1 MSLYN
6 TPNNSIDPEFKKLT
20 IYVISVISFNV
31 RSHQYILLSKFVE
44 LLFIIILFKKNQIK
58 MISFI
63 DFVIQIFKP
72 ILRLVSATFIK
83 FLSGRIIKYSY
94 VLYVVIFK
102 FKNSPIIK
110 VTLILIFLKKRKLL
124 LHYFGYIFF

>member
-110 VTLILIFLKKRKLL
+110 VTL
-124 LHYFGYIFF
+124 